1 MDKKE
6 ILKQLGDL
14 PEEDYDEFVSIFYEE
29 TRGRLRL
36 IAESLSTFD
45 SPAIAKLAHG
55 IKGSSANLRLVQISE
70 IAKSLQEA
78 AQANNQTQVLSS
90 FEQLRSLIPEA

>member
-6 ILKQLGDL
+6 ILKQLGDI

-29 TRGRLRL
+29 SRGRLKL
-36 IAESLSTFD
+36 IAASLSPFD

-55 IKGSSANLRLVQISE
+55 IKGSSANLRLIQISE
-70 IAKSLQEA
+70 IAKSLQDA
-78 AQANNQTQVLSS
+78 AQANNQTQVINS